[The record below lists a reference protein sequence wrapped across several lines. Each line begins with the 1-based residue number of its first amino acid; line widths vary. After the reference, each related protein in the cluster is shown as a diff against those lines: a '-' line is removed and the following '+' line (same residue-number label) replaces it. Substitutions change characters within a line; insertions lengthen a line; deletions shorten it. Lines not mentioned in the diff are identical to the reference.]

1 MRNFNDVLVLAA
13 VAAGSTDARSIRAWV
28 DWVDHGI
35 LSDRQI
41 AGSLRRLVKAGFVKR
56 GRLAPLTLVEIAWAR
71 RPGLLV
77 ELATVLLKR

>member
-1 MRNFNDVLVLAA
+1 MRNCNDVLVLAA
-13 VAAGSTDARSIRAWV
+13 LAAGATAVPFIRAWV
-28 DWVDHGI
+28 DWVDHSV

-41 AGSLRRLVKAGFVKR
+41 AGSLRRLAKAGFVKR
-56 GRLAPLTLVEIAWAR
+56 GRLAALTLADLVRDR